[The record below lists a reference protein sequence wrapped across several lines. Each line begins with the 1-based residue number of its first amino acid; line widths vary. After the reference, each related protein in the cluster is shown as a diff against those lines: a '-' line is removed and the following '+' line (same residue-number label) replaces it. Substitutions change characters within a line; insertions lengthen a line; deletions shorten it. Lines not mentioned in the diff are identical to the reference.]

1 MDPVRRM
8 FDIPNPHLINFH
20 LEKKN
25 PKPLIKYFI
34 YDVLKFSCGVFDF
47 FRVISARNKEAGMKG
62 VGGWGICVLYNYIDN
77 ASAQRYQ
84 IE

>member
-1 MDPVRRM
+1 MDPVRRL

-34 YDVLKFSCGVFDF
+34 YDVLKFSFGVFDF
-47 FRVISARNKEAGMKG
+47 FRVISARNKGAGMG
-62 VGGWGICVLYNYIDN
+62 GGWAGNLCFI
-77 ASAQRYQ
+77 
-84 IE
+84 

>member
-47 FRVISARNKEAGMKG
+47 FRVISALNKGAGMG
-62 VGGWGICVLYNYIDN
+62 GGWGICVLYNYIDN